1 MSSSENDPILIAIM
15 RLAEHGVSITATL
28 TVNGT
33 TLSGRI
39 IGQRQYLQKVRKQ
52 FNSHVHEENWPG
64 LFDILGLFE
73 DVSNETEDLYIHMEK
88 AAPNAGISV
97 KGTPEGL
104 WRIKLS
110 EIDGFS
116 FGI

>member
-1 MSSSENDPILIAIM
+1 MSDLPTDPMLIAIM
-15 RLAEHGVSITATL
+15 RLAEHGVSITAT
-28 TVNGT
+28 VSINGT

-39 IGQRQYLQKVRKQ
+39 VGQRQYIQKVRKQ

-64 LFDILGLFE
+64 LFDILALFE
-73 DVSNETEDLYIHMEK
+73 DVSEEAVDLYLHME
-88 AAPNAGISV
+88 NASPTGGGIS
-97 KGTPEGL
+97 KKNPLGL

-116 FGI
+116 FGM